1 MAGVPSFFVLS
12 LPGNAIMP
20 MVRIDLLEGKP
31 ESYRSALGKAVYEAM
46 IGTIN
51 VPVDDRFMVITEH
64 PPSGMVVAPSYLG
77 IEHSPDCVLIQV
89 TLNAGRT
96 VEMKKAFYRAIV
108 DGAHELT
115 GIRKEDVII
124 NLVEVPRE
132 NWSFGLGEATYA

>member
-1 MAGVPSFFVLS
+1 
-12 LPGNAIMP
+12 MP
-20 MVRIDLLEGKP
+20 LVRIDLREGKP
-31 ESYRSALGKAVYEAM
+31 ESYRSALGKAVYDAM

-51 VPVDDRFMVITEH
+51 VPADDRFMVITEH
-64 PPSGMVVAPSYLG
+64 PASGLVIAPSYLG

-108 DGAHELT
+108 DGAHALT
-115 GIRKEDVII
+115 GIRKEDVIV
-124 NLVEVPRE
+124 NLVEVPKE